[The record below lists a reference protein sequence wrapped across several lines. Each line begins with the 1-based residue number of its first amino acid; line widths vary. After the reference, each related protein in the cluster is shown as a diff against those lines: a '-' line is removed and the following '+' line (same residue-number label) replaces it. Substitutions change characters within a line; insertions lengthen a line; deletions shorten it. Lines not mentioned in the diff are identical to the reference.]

1 MIKIEERDGRIYI
14 YTPYNS
20 HFVTKVKNIG
30 GAKWTG
36 EAWSAPGD
44 SIDVVREILMECYG
58 ETDTYQAPKVNVKIT
73 FNKDIEEYRGPI
85 CMLGKTIARARGRDS
100 GARLGEDVVLVK
112 GRAKSSGSRANWYT
126 TIEAE
131 TEIMVYNVSKDLYDN
146 FDPKMANVTCEL
158 VEKKNTSQEQILKER
173 TEKVFVEIAELIKDG
188 ADKNE
193 LLRSIQERIETV

>member
-20 HFVTKVKNIG
+20 HFVNELKNVV
-30 GAKWTG
+30 GAKWNG

-44 SIDVVREILMECYG
+44 SIDIVREIMMKCYG
-58 ETDTYQAPKVNVKIT
+58 ETDIYQAPKVNLKIT
-73 FNKDIEEYRGPI
+73 FNTNVDKWHGPI
-85 CMLGKTIARARGRDS
+85 CMLGKTIARAWGRDS
-100 GARLGEDVVLVK
+100 GARLGKDVALIK
-112 GRAKSSGSRANWYT
+112 GRAISSGSLANWYT
-126 TIEAE
+126 TIERG

-146 FDPKMANVTCEL
+146 FDPEMADVTCEL